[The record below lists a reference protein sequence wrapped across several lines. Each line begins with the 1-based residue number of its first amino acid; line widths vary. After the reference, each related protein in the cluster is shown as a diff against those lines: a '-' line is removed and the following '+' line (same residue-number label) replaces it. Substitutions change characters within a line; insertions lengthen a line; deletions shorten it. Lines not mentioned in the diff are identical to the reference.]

1 VTNGNAEI
9 AAEKSLREFGFKDA
23 ERKHLVEHCKPEF
36 EKLKKYSSGKQVLAL
51 EKLIYDDDLEP
62 NLSSSQSST
71 IPSTNTSTVEGPT
84 TLPLP
89 SLQILKQSLVT
100 EPVTAIA
107 STPT

>member
-1 VTNGNAEI
+1 MTNGNAEI
-9 AAEKSLREFGFKDA
+9 AAEKSLREFGFKDT

-36 EKLKKYSSGKQVLAL
+36 EKLKKFSSGKQVLAL

-84 TLPLP
+84 TFTLPP
-89 SLQILKQSLVT
+89 LQILKPSLAT
-100 EPVTAIA
+100 ESDTAIA
-107 STPT
+107 STPM